1 MMLDLQAPEW
11 LDDDVHGERVIAWRM
26 TKWGVDPGV
35 WRYQIITEGS
45 IFTARPD
52 GTLISQGLL
61 TPVDSH
67 LRESA

>member
-1 MMLDLQAPEW
+1 MSDLQAPEW

-35 WRYQIITEGS
+35 WRYQIITAGS